1 MVTMK
6 QMKIIV
12 NYMLFS
18 RRLFQPTRYF
28 FFRVS
33 FLSFTKSNLSDIN
46 INNTNV
52 VIMCTIQNRFSND
65 IVNPSAT
72 SMNPGGVSQ
81 LHFASGDI
89 LRQWGGDVWS
99 DNNATPGA
107 VACNS
112 DVDCARYPGLSY
124 CNTTSG
130 VCQPH
135 PVASSAN
142 QPFVFDGYPQT
153 SPEGNT
159 SNVHE
164 NQPQKL
170 LAFDPFSGADG
181 SSSSSSVSNNNLAAP
196 VDGFTSSYRQDNV
209 QRSASTWS
217 YVTVG
222 VIVLILVVLILGG
235 LLWSKRKSWKWLDRL
250 LGNKYYD

>member
-1 MVTMK
+1 
-6 QMKIIV
+6 
-12 NYMLFS
+12 
-18 RRLFQPTRYF
+18 
-28 FFRVS
+28 
-33 FLSFTKSNLSDIN
+33 
-46 INNTNV
+46 
-52 VIMCTIQNRFSND
+52 MCTIQNRFSND

-135 PVASSAN
+135 PVSSSYLN
-142 QPFVFDGYPQT
+142 QTFTFDGYPQT

-170 LAFDPFSGADG
+170 LAFDPFSGGG
-181 SSSSSSVSNNNLAAP
+181 SDNPSSSSSVSNNNLAAP

-209 QRSASTWS
+209 QQQRSASTWS

-222 VIVLILVVLILGG
+222 IIVFILVALIAAGWVVYTKGG
-235 LLWSKRKSWKWLDRL
+235 KWQWMKDLF
-250 LGNKYYD
+250 GVKYHD